1 MKLIVTGL
9 ARHGKDTVCEMLE
22 SKGFTFR
29 SSSDICNET
38 VVFPVL
44 SKLYNYKTLEECYA
58 DRVNH
63 RAEWFNLIYAY
74 NMEDKARLGKLIFE
88 NYDIY
93 CGLRNMEEFTAL
105 KQSGL
110 DIVTI
115 WVDAEARL
123 GKTEDEKSITIT
135 REDCDHNINNN
146 GSLQDLENRV
156 DSLVRFLKF
165 LGNWGVYGS

>member
-1 MKLIVTGL
+1 MKLIVTGM
-9 ARHGKDTVCEMLE
+9 ARAGKDTVCEMLQV
-22 SKGFTFR
+22 KGFNFR

-74 NMEDKARLGKLIFE
+74 NMEDKAKLGKLIFE

-93 CGLRNMEEFTAL
+93 CGLRNIEELKAL
-105 KQSGL
+105 KLSKL

-123 GKTEDEKSITIT
+123 GVTEDKTSITICK
-135 REDCDHNINNN
+135 EACDYVINNN
-146 GSLQDLENRV
+146 GSLQDLENRIE
-156 DSLVRFLKF
+156 SLSRLLDWLK
-165 LGNWGVYGS
+165 